1 MVAPLYDGGITFGS
15 TVHTTSADTIERFT
29 GSVDLNQNDRIG
41 NLAYD

>member
-15 TVHTTSADTIERFT
+15 TVRTTSADTIERFRE
-29 GSVDLNQNDRIG
+29 SIDLNKNDRIG